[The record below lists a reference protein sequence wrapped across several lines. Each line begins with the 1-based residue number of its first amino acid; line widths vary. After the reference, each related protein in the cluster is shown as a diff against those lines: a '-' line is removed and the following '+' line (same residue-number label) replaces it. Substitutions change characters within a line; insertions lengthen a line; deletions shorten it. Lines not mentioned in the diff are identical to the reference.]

1 MNGEVMKTL
10 FQTILKV
17 APLVLLLVAGA
28 ALTARAQSAR
38 LQMDQLDP
46 LANKAT
52 ETVDVKL
59 DERMMQTTARFFASS
74 DPGDEEIKALI
85 KGVKGIYVKSFTF
98 EKEGEYSQVEVE
110 SILSQLR
117 SSAWNKVIG
126 VTSKK
131 EGENV
136 EVYLL
141 TTGDQI
147 GGLVILSAEPKE
159 LTVVNIVGPI
169 NLEKLAQLEGQFGL
183 PYFNLPPAKPKTKQN
198 Q

>member
-10 FQTILKV
+10 FQTILRV
-17 APLVLLLVAGA
+17 ASLVVLLLAGA
-28 ALTARAQSAR
+28 AVTARAQSAR

-98 EKEGEYSQVEVE
+98 EKEGEYSQVDLE

-117 SSAWNKVIG
+117 GGAWNKVIG

-147 GGLVILSAEPKE
+147 GGLVVLSLEPKE

-169 NLEKLAQLEGQFGL
+169 NLEKLAQLEGQFGV
-183 PYFNLPPAKPKTKQN
+183 PYFNLPPAKPKTKQD

>member
-17 APLVLLLVAGA
+17 APLVVLLVTGA
-28 ALTARAQSAR
+28 AVTARAQSAR

-98 EKEGEYSQVEVE
+98 EKEGE
-110 SILSQLR
+110 
-117 SSAWNKVIG
+117 
-126 VTSKK
+126 
-131 EGENV
+131 NV

-147 GGLVILSAEPKE
+147 GGLVVLSVEPKE

-169 NLEKLAQLEGQFGL
+169 SLEKLSQLEGQFGV